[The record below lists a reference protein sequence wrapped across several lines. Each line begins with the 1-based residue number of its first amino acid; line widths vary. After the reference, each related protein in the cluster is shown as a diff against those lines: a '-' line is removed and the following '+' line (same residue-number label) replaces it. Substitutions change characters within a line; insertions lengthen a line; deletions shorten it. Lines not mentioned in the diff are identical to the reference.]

1 MESKDIM
8 AVSPFQ
14 GFYNQPTIINSIYKS
29 RKNNEPGVRIRS
41 CQAPVVMHPISDG
54 QTVSYIPASQRV
66 FKNNLIVLKSGNR

>member
-41 CQAPVVMHPISDG
+41 FQVVMHPISDG